1 MTTPDILFKGGALL
15 DPATGSQQVADLLI
29 RDGRIASIAADIAAD
44 GVPVYDCSGKFVSP
58 GWMDMHVHFREPGYE
73 HKETIETGC
82 RAASAGGFTAVACMP
97 NTSPPIHTRDVVEF
111 VIERAA
117 ATPVDVHPIA
127 CVSKGRKGETLTE
140 MGDLVD
146 GGAVAFS
153 DDGSPVQH
161 AGLMRRALEYSATL
175 GKPIINHMEDLTLN
189 GDGHMHEGAVA
200 TRLGV
205 PGIPALAEE
214 VMIARD
220 ILLAGFTGGHIH
232 VAHISTAQGVELVR
246 RAKAQGVRITAE
258 VCAHH
263 LVLTDEAVESTGFS
277 SDVKMHP
284 PLRPAAD
291 VEALKEGLRDGAIDV
306 LCTDHAPHAPFEKE
320 VEFLA
325 APFGIIGLETA
336 WGLIGRE
343 LVAPGILRVAEA
355 VWKITAAPRQ
365 ILGLPVPVVAE
376 GEAANLT
383 IFDAAT
389 RWVFEP
395 KHIRSKS
402 RNTPFTGEE
411 LVGRPWAI
419 YHKKQFAPTDAAA

>member
-82 RAASAGGFTAVACMP
+82 RAAAAGGFTAVACMP

-263 LVLTDEAVESTGFS
+263 LALTDEAVESTGFS
-277 SDVKMHP
+277 ADVKMHP

-291 VEALKEGLRDGAIDV
+291 VEALKEGLRDGAIDA

-355 VWKITAAPRQ
+355 VRKITAAPRQ